1 MLEADEGS
9 WDQLQASGRLGDGGR
24 PIEDDGGDDD
34 DDDDEVDEDE
44 DDDDEEEDDDEDDM
58 EEVSEPHRVPGD
70 DDLRQ
75 RGTRV
80 HTSPAVLEPMVDM
93 TPRRILDDEGDGEAP
108 SDVNTI
114 RM

>member
-1 MLEADEGS
+1 
-9 WDQLQASGRLGDGGR
+9 
-24 PIEDDGGDDD
+24 
-34 DDDDEVDEDE
+34 V
-44 DDDDEEEDDDEDDM
+44 

-70 DDLRQ
+70 DDLRP

-93 TPRRILDDEGDGEAP
+93 TPRRILDDDGDGEAP